1 MTQIT
6 SFTDYFR
13 EERDIYVQN
22 ISSYN
27 VVVNFDV
34 GNGQSTSYTFIPS
47 RDPINLTMTIPFRA
61 IANSTEFRRMINRKP
76 SVLRLITHDQYM
88 AHYEGKAAASGMK
101 TADEAIAAALE
112 RVANRGEPTPET
124 PIPEPINSAPATDTN
139 GRPLSEEEVINPRV
153 LHLCLQVHPTVP
165 DNQKMSAQDML
176 NELEVLAGSLKFDD
190 WEYVF
195 SHGYY
200 KSVKNYAKQERDRS
214 VKVELDDTQPVK
226 AKKPAKPKAAKKP
239 AATGAAD

>member
-34 GNGQSTSYTFIPS
+34 GNGQSSSYTFIPS
-47 RDPINLTMTIPFRA
+47 RDPVNLTMTIPFRA

-76 SVLRLITHDQYM
+76 SVLRLITHDEFM
-88 AHYEGKAAASGMK
+88 AHYERRAAASGLK
-101 TADEAIAAALE
+101 TADEAISAALE
-112 RVANRGEPTPET
+112 KIANRGEPTADT
-124 PIPEPINSAPATDTN
+124 PTPEPISSEPATDMN
-139 GRPLSEEEVINPRV
+139 GKLISEEEVINPRV
-153 LHLCLQVHPTVP
+153 LHLCLQVHSSVP
-165 DNQKMSAQDML
+165 EPQKMSAQDML
-176 NELEVLAGSLKFDD
+176 NELEVLSSSLKFDD

-200 KSVKNYAKQERDRS
+200 KSVKNYAKQERDKS
-214 VKVELDDTQPVK
+214 AKVELDDTQTTK
-226 AKKPAKPKAAKKP
+226 AKKPTKPKAKKQ
-239 AATGAAD
+239 ADTEVTK